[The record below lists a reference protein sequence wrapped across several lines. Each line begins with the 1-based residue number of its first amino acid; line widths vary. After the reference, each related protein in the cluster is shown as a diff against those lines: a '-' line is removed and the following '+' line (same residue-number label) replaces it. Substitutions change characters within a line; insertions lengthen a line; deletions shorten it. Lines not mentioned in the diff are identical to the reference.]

1 MTILD
6 QISLIAQGV
15 DPSTGE
21 LFDISILNSDPE
33 IRKAIRILNSVSSRK
48 PEPQNSSPTYNS
60 NSIPFRNSEIEI
72 SEIAER
78 LRALRRDISAAAA
91 LPSYCI
97 FTDKTLD
104 QLAALHI
111 TSKPQ
116 LLSIHGIGRRRYED
130 YGDAI
135 FSVLQPFI

>member
-33 IRKAIRILNSVSSRK
+33 IRKAIRVLNSASRRK
-48 PEPQNSSPTYNS
+48 PEPQNS
-60 NSIPFRNSEIEI
+60 IPIRNSEIEI
-72 SEIAER
+72 SEISEL
-78 LRALRRDISAAAA
+78 LRALRRDLAAAAA
-91 LPSYCI
+91 LPPYCI

-116 LLSIHGIGRRRYED
+116 LLSVYGIGQRRYED

-135 FSVLQPFI
+135 FSILQPFI

>member
-33 IRKAIRILNSVSSRK
+33 IRKAIRVLNSVSSRK
-48 PEPQNSSPTYNS
+48 PEPQ

-97 FTDKTLD
+97 FTDKTLN
-104 QLAALHI
+104 QLASMRI

-116 LLSIHGIGRRRYED
+116 LLYIYGINRKRYEQ

-135 FSVLQPFI
+135 FAVLSDYC